1 MQLIK
6 NEHLQPIKKIIIE
19 CRKELAE
26 RKRQD
31 LADVHNI
38 GTDLTTFR
46 INLLT
51 FYAESIVLEKDRAA
65 QMLYQW
71 GQEMSSLLVEHG
83 LPIDIALEEISF
95 YRDIIG
101 QIIKT
106 KQVIK
111 NSLLMLFMRL
121 FPILI
126 KL

>member
-1 MQLIK
+1 
-6 NEHLQPIKKIIIE
+6 IE